1 MKDKNTLLKQKQ
13 ILCINDSIVEWIP
26 AKDGEMVFGQSL
38 IGVTRDYSQLGT
50 IIRDENSIKSLREA
64 TEEETQKFLT
74 QRSRFDK
81 TMTDYYNKNSY
92 TGD

>member
-1 MKDKNTLLKQKQ
+1 MKSKNTLLKQKQ

-38 IGVTRDYSQLGT
+38 IGVARDYSQLGT
-50 IIRDENSIKSLREA
+50 IIRNESGIKSVREA
-64 TEEETQKFLT
+64 TEEETQKFFA

-81 TMTDYYNKNSY
+81 TMADYYDKNSY